1 MTHIC
6 VMCGKDKETPGW
18 SVCDACHEKGRL
30 ALLERDRPKT
40 AAELLKLHDEILRQ
54 KAAQIPAYERD

>member
-1 MTHIC
+1 MTHLC

-30 ALLERDRPKT
+30 ALLERNAPKT
-40 AAELLKLHDEILRQ
+40 AEELLKMHDDKLRQ
-54 KAAQIPAYERD
+54 KAAQVPQYERD